1 MYTYHFKTAG
11 LTCFFALEEEV
22 YDTGRAFPD
31 ELKMQVTSIE
41 GYTKQFNWIKQMV
54 SSDKLIFAA
63 VGSDGKF
70 ENINNHVFEYGMFYS
85 VLNTLPD
92 SKQYMFV
99 YERTPHPVFLREFLK
114 RKPKFEIRLI
124 YEKGIMHRYVSHYIN
139 LFEKQFREGD
149 LISGDN
155 FYMVLPD
162 TSPHTENF
170 TKVVDVNA

>member
-11 LTCFFALEEEV
+11 LTCFFALEAEV
-22 YDTGRAFPD
+22 YDTGRDFPD

-54 SSDKLIFAA
+54 
-63 VGSDGKF
+63 
-70 ENINNHVFEYGMFYS
+70 YS

-92 SKQYMFV
+92 TKQYMFV
-99 YERTPHPVFLREFLK
+99 YERAIHPVFLREFLK
-114 RKPKFEIRLI
+114 RKPKYEIRLI
-124 YEKGIMHRYVSHYIN
+124 YEKSIMHRYVSHYIN